1 MAKKTSKKTTRKKT
15 SKASP
20 KASRGSAAARAAEA
34 PPQPGKLSL
43 DLKTFDRIVGQDRAL
58 GVLSAAMGSGRVHHA
73 WVFHGP
79 RGVGKFTTAAAF
91 GAMLIDP
98 SLAPDLS
105 GRLAPDPDSPVRRLI
120 AQGAHPDFHV
130 VTKELAAFSR
140 EADVRARKQTNIPV
154 EVLRE
159 FLIEPASRTRAM
171 AGESLAGKVLILE
184 EAHLLNREGQ
194 NVLLKTLE
202 EPAPGTVIIL
212 CTSNEE
218 RLLPTVRSRC
228 QRVGFTLL
236 DPRSMDAWLASSG
249 LPFARSG
256 LPPWLEAMAGG
267 SPGAVIEATEAGLD
281 AWDSKLRPLLEEA
294 ASGGPAIALPSQM
307 AALTDAFAKKA
318 VEEAD
323 NASKEAANREAVRL
337 MLGYVA
343 SWARLKLRGERAD
356 PERWASFIDAIAES
370 ESLIASNV
378 RILNVMEFLVAR
390 LRPEPARR

>member
-1 MAKKTSKKTTRKKT
+1 MAKKTSKKTTRKK
-15 SKASP
+15 ASS
-20 KASRGSAAARAAEA
+20 KASRGSAAAKAAEA
-34 PPQPGKLSL
+34 PQSGKLSI
-43 DLKTFDRIVGQDRAL
+43 DLKRFDQIVGQDRAL
-58 GVLSAAMGSGRVHHA
+58 GVLRAAMTSERVHHA

-98 SLAPDLS
+98 SLSPDLS
-105 GRLAPDPDSPVRRLI
+105 GELSPDPDSPVRRLI

-171 AGESLAGKVLILE
+171 AGQSLAAKVLILE
-184 EAHLLNREGQ
+184 EAHLLAREGQ

-202 EPAPGTVIIL
+202 EPATGTVIIL

-228 QRVGFTLL
+228 QRVAFTLL

-256 LPPWLEAMAGG
+256 LPPWMEAMAGG
-267 SPGAVIEATEAGLD
+267 SPGAVIEAAEAGLD
-281 AWDSKLRPLLEEA
+281 AWDNKLRPLLDEA

-307 AALTDAFAKKA
+307 ASLTDAFAKKA
-318 VEEAD
+318 VDEAD

-343 SWARLKLRGERAD
+343 SWARLKLRAAAGHAEA
-356 PERWASFIDAIAES
+356 ERWASAIDAISES
-370 ESLIASNV
+370 ESLVASNV
-378 RILNVMEFLVAR
+378 RILNVMEFLVAQ
-390 LRPEPARR
+390 LRPEPVRR